1 MKLCLLLSL
10 SLISVYACCV
20 QAKQQGV
27 CVCERERG
35 RGVVCWLAALAAL
48 ALACVLLYCVYLL
61 HARKQLIEPVEVA
74 LAVGG
79 GD

>member
-27 CVCERERG
+27 RERERESS
-35 RGVVCWLAALAAL
+35 GVLCAGWLLWL
-48 ALACVLLYCVYLL
+48 LACVLLYCVYLL
-61 HARKQLIEPVEVA
+61 APA
-74 LAVGG
+74 SS
-79 GD
+79 